1 MDNDELVKYMELS
14 DVPETYQPIVRLIG
28 LDAFLKLCS
37 YGSGSEIYF
46 PMQETIYK
54 KVRNK
59 LILREYNGYNHI
71 QLSKKYNL
79 TAKHIMNIVKGSNSA

>member
-1 MDNDELVKYMELS
+1 
-14 DVPETYQPIVRLIG
+14 
-28 LDAFLKLCS
+28 
-37 YGSGSEIYF
+37 
-46 PMQETIYK
+46 MQETIYK